1 MQETVWFEDKEYDV
15 EYEILAP
22 GIYVYRNALPKDM
35 NIIERVE
42 NLLDNDEMRGREY
55 EERYKWQSA
64 EVGYGDIIN
73 DARKCRDWKFRPTDF
88 PDETETYKTASE
100 LHAEIIHK
108 LKLCLA
114 HYIGQT
120 YVGEINYIEAINF
133 VKYGKGEYFN
143 IHSDDGEPYRC
154 TVSAVGYPNDDYAG
168 GELWFPLFDV
178 KHKPQAGDFVICPS
192 AFSYAHSSE
201 PVTDDGIKYSLV
213 IMTDRNEFAH
223 AKDSPVYYSEDVRR
237 QFGLV

>member
-1 MQETVWFEDKEYDV
+1 MKDVTWFEDKEHQV

-22 GIYVYRNALPKDM
+22 GIFVYRNALPKSM
-35 NIIERVE
+35 NIIDRVE
-42 NLLDNDEMRGREY
+42 TTLAKEGTPF
-55 EERYKWQSA
+55 KWSSA

-73 DARKCRDWKFRPTDF
+73 DARKCRDWKIHPRDLGEA
-88 PDETETYKTASE
+88 DEYSEDAIKLHDEIVHSLKVCLEHYK
-100 LHAEIIHK
+100 
-108 LKLCLA
+108 
-114 HYIGQT
+114 GQN
-120 YVGEINYIEAINF
+120 YLGDIKYIEAINI
-133 VKYGKGEYFN
+133 VKYGKGEYFK

-154 TVSAVGYPNDDYAG
+154 TVSAVGYPNDDYEG

-192 AFSYAHSSE
+192 AYSYAHSSE

-223 AKDSPVYYSEDVRR
+223 VKDSPIYYSQEVRE
-237 QFGLV
+237 QFGLF

>member
-1 MQETVWFEDKEYDV
+1 MQDTTWFEDKEYAV
-15 EYEILAP
+15 EFEILAP
-22 GIYVYRNALPKDM
+22 GIYVYKNALPKDM
-35 NIIERVE
+35 DIINRVE
-42 NLLDNDEMRGREY
+42 NILSNNEMPY
-55 EERYKWQSA
+55 QWSSA
-64 EVGYGDIIN
+64 EVGYGDVVN
-73 DARKCRDWKFRPTDF
+73 DARKCKDWKFRPTDF
-88 PDETETYKTASE
+88 PDESETHKVASD

-108 LKLCLA
+108 LKVCLN
-114 HYIGQT
+114 HYCNQT
-120 YVGEINYIEAINF
+120 YLGEIKYIEAINF
-133 VKYGKGEYFN
+133 VKYGKGEYFT

-178 KHKPQAGDFVICPS
+178 KHKPEAGDFVICPS

-223 AKDSPVYYSEDVRR
+223 AKDSPIYYSEDVRR